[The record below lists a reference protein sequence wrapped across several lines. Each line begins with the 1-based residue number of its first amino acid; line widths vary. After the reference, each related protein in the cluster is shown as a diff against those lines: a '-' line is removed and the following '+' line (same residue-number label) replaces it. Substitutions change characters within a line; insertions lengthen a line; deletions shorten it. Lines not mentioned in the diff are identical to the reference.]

1 MTYAKA
7 WKTFCSARPE
17 DFDTPEF
24 EAAAEHIR
32 IADYDLQAGII
43 NAVTDYDEVAA

>member
-1 MTYAKA
+1 MTYADA
-7 WKTFCSARPE
+7 WKIYSAGNPAI
-17 DFDTPEF
+17 DFADPVF

-43 NAVTDYDEVAA
+43 SDVTEYDS